1 MRSTRTF
8 VHAALFVL
16 FAGAAALPACSCSDD
31 ADGLG
36 RDSGVFIDPDG
47 NFIDGD
53 GNFIE
58 VDGSSSVHDDASTTG
73 DGAVTIGDG
82 AIGGDGG
89 LAGDGGSPLE
99 DPLSRFCSGEGSVV
113 VVGASGECAG
123 ELAESTF
130 QFALCA
136 CDTITAQSTLSLDAF
151 DSTQGAYGSTLA
163 MGGVN
168 ILDDGHL
175 GTNGPL
181 MMPGKLTVHGT
192 AFIGGGGLSVGAQ
205 SLITSTVY
213 ANGDAVQGMSSTTLG
228 RNAFF
233 NGDVSGRFEI
243 AGDLHVPP
251 SATISQG
258 TLDLLSGAVVR
269 TTIPSV
275 RPCACGEAELL
286 DVGALTAFGRTH
298 NDNAVNRVLTSTTW
312 ENGEGP
318 NMISLPCGRYYI
330 TRIVTSAQLVIRA
343 EGRTVLF
350 VDGDMT
356 IGGSFNLELADGA
369 EVDLFIKGSLSVG
382 ASARFGSPSAPSK
395 VRTYVGGSGTI
406 VLSASAVFG
415 GNLYAPRAD
424 VVFDASSDLYGALF
438 AKTADFS
445 GSASI
450 HFDSAIRSAGDSCEM
465 PDAGTDAGVGDAGT
479 PGDAGAGDAGAGD
492 AGTPGDAGAPG
503 DAGPPPVD
511 AGTPP
516 FDSGT
521 VADASA
527 GDAGLDPPNDGGTGC
542 TGCGQCG
549 ELACII
555 EPGMSSGMCE
565 ACTSDLDCCAP
576 YVCVGGA
583 CRLDL

>member
-16 FAGAAALPACSCSDD
+16 VAGASALPACSCSDE
-31 ADGLG
+31 AAGLG
-36 RDSGVFIDPDG
+36 GDSGVFLDPDG

-58 VDGSSSVHDDASTTG
+58 VDGASSIHDDAGTSG
-73 DGAVTIGDG
+73 DDDGAVTIGDG

-89 LAGDGGSPLE
+89 LTPGDDGGSPLE
-99 DPLSRFCSGEGSVV
+99 EPLSSFCSGEGSVV
-113 VVGASGECAG
+113 IVGASGECAG
-123 ELAESTF
+123 ELAEETF
-130 QFALCA
+130 QFAVCA
-136 CDTITAQSTLSLDAF
+136 CDTITAQSTLTLDAF
-151 DSTQGAYGSTLA
+151 DSTRGTYGSTLA

-192 AFIGGGGLSVGAQ
+192 AFIGGGGLAVGSQ
-205 SLITSTVY
+205 SLVTSTVY
-213 ANGDAVQGMSSTTLG
+213 ANGDAVQGNSSTTLG

-251 SATISQG
+251 GATISQG
-258 TLDLLSGAVVR
+258 TLDRLGGSVVR
-269 TTIPSV
+269 TMIPAV
-275 RPCACGEAELL
+275 RPCPCAESELL
-286 DVGALTAFGRTH
+286 DIGALTEFGRTH
-298 NDNAVNRVLTSTTW
+298 NDNAVTRVLTSTTW

-318 NMISLPCGRYYI
+318 SMITLPCGRYYV
-330 TRIVTSAQLVIRA
+330 TRIVTPSQLVIRA

-382 ASARFGSPSAPSK
+382 ASARFGTPSAPSK
-395 VRTYVGGSGTI
+395 VRTYVGGAGQI

-424 VVFDASSDLYGALF
+424 VIFDASADLYGALF
-438 AKTADFS
+438 ARTADFS

-465 PDAGTDAGVGDAGT
+465 PDAGTDGGVGDAGT
-479 PGDAGAGDAGAGD
+479 PTDAGTPPTDAGTPSD
-492 AGTPGDAGAPG
+492 AGTPG
-503 DAGPPPVD
+503 
-511 AGTPP
+511 
-516 FDSGT
+516 
-521 VADASA
+521 
-527 GDAGLDPPNDGGTGC
+527 
-542 TGCGQCG
+542 
-549 ELACII
+549 
-555 EPGMSSGMCE
+555 
-565 ACTSDLDCCAP
+565 
-576 YVCVGGA
+576 
-583 CRLDL
+583 